1 MLAFHLLTH
10 MSPVTW
16 LIALS
21 PAGAFCLAGA
31 AMHYLRGGRP

>member
-16 LIALS
+16 LIALA
-21 PAGAFCLAGA
+21 PAGAFELAGV
-31 AMHYLRGGRP
+31 AMHRLRGGH